1 MRKSTLTF
9 KIAPSGK
16 VKIAIG
22 IMMLLSVL
30 YFFLGAIMSAAWT
43 VTYTESV
50 EFTVSGKERGSGDYE
65 IYTDKG
71 VFLNQDSMM
80 FLKFNSADIQAEMK
94 EGSKYVC
101 SAQGFRLNWYNKR
114 YIKNLL
120 SCTPQLTG

>member
-1 MRKSTLTF
+1 MRKGSL
-9 KIAPSGK
+9 KIKITPSGK
-16 VKIAIG
+16 VAVG
-22 IMMLLSVL
+22 VLFLLSIL

-43 VTYTESV
+43 VSYTESV

-80 FLKFNSADIQAEMK
+80 FLKFNSADIQAELK

-120 SCTPQLTG
+120 SCTPQVTG

>member
-1 MRKSTLTF
+1 
-9 KIAPSGK
+9 

-80 FLKFNSADIQAEMK
+80 FLKFNSADIQAELK

-120 SCTPQLTG
+120 SCKPHVTA